1 MKLIAFRLTAAEAAK
16 HSAHITGTSRQTAN
30 ARIAA
35 RAIHGTTGHATTASG
50 MPMNTRIVEMLTTI
64 FTSSSPRNSRLA
76 ATAIAMFKNRPI
88 GVKLSAMPAP
98 SPAAS
103 RCETLWTTAPDPSSE
118 LVNRFVRLTAVSN
131 SQGQIARNSAAP
143 TVLVSPSSAA
153 NPESPPPAN
162 PAAQ

>member
-1 MKLIAFRLTAAEAAK
+1 
-16 HSAHITGTSRQTAN
+16 
-30 ARIAA
+30 
-35 RAIHGTTGHATTASG
+35 
-50 MPMNTRIVEMLTTI
+50 MLTTI

-131 SQGQIARNSAAP
+131 SHGQIARNSAAP
-143 TVLVSPSSAA
+143 TVRVSPSSAA

>member
-1 MKLIAFRLTAAEAAK
+1 
-16 HSAHITGTSRQTAN
+16 
-30 ARIAA
+30 
-35 RAIHGTTGHATTASG
+35 
-50 MPMNTRIVEMLTTI
+50 MLTTI
-64 FTSSSPRNSRLA
+64 FTSSRPRNSRLA
-76 ATAIAMFKNRPI
+76 ATAIAMFRNRPI

-143 TVLVSPSSAA
+143 TVLVRPSSAA
-153 NPESPPPAN
+153 NPESPPPAK